1 MAAYSRKYDERIEVK
16 MKVLIHDR
24 DITLDDSVKE
34 KYDRV
39 IFADGRY
46 APCQGCFKCW
56 TKTPA
61 TCVLK
66 DSLHEMCRIVGSAD
80 DLVIV
85 TENWYGGYSPAVKNI
100 LDRSIGMST
109 PMSTYRGCQ
118 MHHTLRYGR
127 QNSVR
132 IYVMGDISDKEIETW
147 RLTIQRNALNWG
159 VSDYEVIFSDL
170 FAGEEG
176 ADL

>member
-1 MAAYSRKYDERIEVK
+1 MTT
-16 MKVLIHDR
+16 LIHDR
-24 DITLDDSVKE
+24 DITFSDSVKE
-34 KYDRV
+34 RYDRV
-39 IFADGRY
+39 IYADGKY
-46 APCQGCFKCW
+46 AACQGCFKCW

-61 TCVLK
+61 TCVMK
-66 DSLHEMCRIVGSAD
+66 DSLQEMCRILGQAD

-109 PMSTYRGCQ
+109 PMSTYRGWQ

-132 IYVMGDISDKEIETW
+132 IYVTGDVSDKEKETW
-147 RLTIQRNALNWG
+147 KLMADRNALNWG
-159 VSDYEVIFSDL
+159 ASDYEVIFSDP
-170 FAGEEG
+170 FDEEG
-176 ADL
+176 ADI

>member
-1 MAAYSRKYDERIEVK
+1 MR
-16 MKVLIHDR
+16 VLIHDR
-24 DITLDDSVKE
+24 DITLSDSIKE

-39 IFADGRY
+39 IYADGKY

-61 TCVLK
+61 TCVMK

-109 PMSTYRGCQ
+109 PMSTYRGWQ

-132 IYVMGDISDKEIETW
+132 IYVTGDVSDKEKETW
-147 RLTIQRNALNWG
+147 ELMAERNALNWG
-159 VSDYEVIFSDL
+159 VSDYEVNFEDPFKDVEGTDL
-170 FAGEEG
+170 
-176 ADL
+176 

>member
-1 MAAYSRKYDERIEVK
+1 

-24 DITLDDSVKE
+24 DITIDDSVKE

-66 DSLHEMCRIVGSAD
+66 DSLHEMCRILGMAD

-109 PMSTYRGCQ
+109 PMSTYRGWQ

-127 QNSVR
+127 KNSIT
-132 IYVMGDISDKEIETW
+132 IYVTGDVNDKEKETW
-147 RLTIQRNALNWG
+147 KFMAERNALNWG
-159 VSDYEVIFSDL
+159 MSNYEVNFSDP
-170 FAGEEG
+170 FDEEG
-176 ADL
+176 TCL